1 MATDTK
7 HQTGAR
13 LMFGLLCFHPKT
25 VDIVVKFALC
35 KFSEGLVRV
44 VDEVGEGAV
53 IRVVPAIWISR

>member
-13 LMFGLLCFHPKT
+13 LMFGFICFHPKP

-44 VDEVGEGAV
+44 VYEVGEGAV
-53 IRVVPAIWISR
+53 VRVVAAIWTSR